1 MGDYL
6 SECLGGVFSRV
17 IQRRSLIKEKLAFWN
32 CHVSDRKLAL
42 KVGYDWQRVEINY
55 RDHCTY
61 QCSDRCFCNFLIHL
75 SPVLY
80 VEPSIMNCFTQ
91 DPTIKSPQHPV
102 ILLLEAL

>member
-17 IQRRSLIKEKLAFWN
+17 IQRRSLIREKLAFWN

-55 RDHCTY
+55 KDHCSY
-61 QCSDRCFCNFLIHL
+61 HCSDRCFLRFSRSSVSCAVRGAKYNEL
-75 SPVLY
+75 LY
-80 VEPSIMNCFTQ
+80 SRAY
-91 DPTIKSPQHPV
+91 H
-102 ILLLEAL
+102 